1 MNKSFPS
8 LPPKL
13 TQEDLNEAV
22 SWMSDIAEEVAFPS
36 AKTISIFAP
45 TFFFHHY
52 YSPKFTRLNPKC
64 RAALKEVK
72 RSDLEVMASLGLNV
86 AKAFVGV
93 AKMVIQD
100 ADLDSSESGAEN
112 ETATHSKGN
121 ISSVTI
127 EALPDDYSD
136 APTQKL
142 GPSNSKGNAAP
153 LAPPKTNSSTSTT
166 KTPVVTSTSSSLH
179 VSLLNGGFHRI
190 SQKCYQET
198 IALWNKGMAQR
209 KAKDVEKEQKEKEKS
224 SEVEGVKKQAIA
236 GVVFLSSA
244 VALGLFFVIVGVPLL
259 VFGCVLEFA
268 IPSLYFALASFCVRV
283 AEIMQIALFLFQFNS
298 RLFFRIAW
306 KFVGGWIVGWK
317 TYLLELVFS
326 RHQIISSEE
335 IKKEALNLSERASA
349 SVSS

>member
-1 MNKSFPS
+1 
-8 LPPKL
+8 
-13 TQEDLNEAV
+13 
-22 SWMSDIAEEVAFPS
+22 
-36 AKTISIFAP
+36 
-45 TFFFHHY
+45 
-52 YSPKFTRLNPKC
+52 
-64 RAALKEVK
+64 
-72 RSDLEVMASLGLNV
+72 MASLGLNV

-100 ADLDSSESGAEN
+100 ADSDSSESGAEN
-112 ETATHSKGN
+112 ETATNSKGN
-121 ISSVTI
+121 SNSVTI
-127 EALPDDYSD
+127 EALPDDYTD

-153 LAPPKTNSSTSTT
+153 LAPKTNSSTSTT
-166 KTPVVTSTSSSLH
+166 KTPVAASTSLSPH
-179 VSLLNGGFHRI
+179 ASLLNGGFHRI

-198 IALWNKGMAQR
+198 VALWNKGMAQR
-209 KAKDVEKEQKEKEKS
+209 KAKDVEKGQKEKEKP
-224 SEVEGVKKQAIA
+224 SEVARVKKQAIA

-244 VALGLFFVIVGVPLL
+244 VALGLFFVIVGLPLL

-317 TYLLELVFS
+317 TYLLESVLGSGVLGSGVLGSGVLGSGVF
-326 RHQIISSEE
+326 ISSEE
-335 IKKEALNLSERASA
+335 IKKEAPNHPECASA